1 MTYSAGVE
9 DGKQKSFRGAVNNK
23 NRALLCSA
31 MPGLT
36 SYHKWG
42 AGFNDLFILNTVRN
56 LFSLSS
62 INTLAS
68 LV

>member
-1 MTYSAGVE
+1 MTYSAGVK
-9 DGKQKSFRGAVNNK
+9 DGKQKSFHGAVSNK
-23 NRALLCSA
+23 NRAPLHSA
-31 MPGLT
+31 LPGLA